1 MVQLNCDGSF
11 GSNPDDS
18 RSIFGFC
25 PDTQRLVD
33 AHELLRAATAHSL
46 PGLGVCWSRDELLQ
60 TLREE
65 KLESGA
71 AAAEMGEKESQNRM

>member
-1 MVQLNCDGSF
+1 M
-11 GSNPDDS
+11 
-18 RSIFGFC
+18 
-25 PDTQRLVD
+25 
-33 AHELLRAATAHSL
+33 AHSL

-71 AAAEMGEKESQNRM
+71 AAAEMGEKESQNRIKVNLNVSLLKLGNQIWFVSLKI